1 MSFGIQIAFNT
12 KAMQLIYDLPKKQ
25 NEIHL
30 LEITVLTHYLN
41 ILSRLLPFFIELF
54 DVY

>member
-30 LEITVLTHYLN
+30 LEITVLTLIFYQDYFL
-41 ILSRLLPFFIELF
+41 FFSNFF